1 MEEKFIKKADVNT
14 DYEQIKFKGIVVSK
28 NENYKTVFFH
38 GKWGSGKTTFLKKC
52 EEYFKADDWKLTY
65 LKVWEIKDD
74 RSLITIAFKELHPVV
89 YYLISF
95 FIILS
100 ITFAI
105 LGTSTFNVGLEKNFI
120 IFLTNHKYPLWIS
133 DLIKS
138 LSMILGLSA
147 LFFQFTKSKSD
158 SLYVYFFEKL
168 SKIYQL
174 KRVLVIDDFD
184 RISSDK
190 QLESYK
196 LFNILHGKIPII
208 FVGDWNNITNN
219 NKITVQYMFKFI
231 DRKIELP
238 VALSSFELSRLYAK
252 KILDICVGE
261 SGVELD
267 EFKRFLDEIFISDCY
282 SLRDLDYFIDLLND
296 ELNDK
301 YGSVQVPQLIVVI
314 YLYMFSEELY
324 NQLINN
330 YNIESNTTFFN
341 ENGTEKPN
349 PKLDCIK
356 DLLFVLYENRFPQ
369 SFSANPVSYFVN
381 DNIKNLSDKDA
392 DKIYENLLE
401 KSDSYLSQT
410 NIEREFLLYL
420 KHKRIPEE
428 ELNKVVDI
436 IVTTIDE
443 DNYSELNKAL
453 FNSVTTTVMLET
465 KPIQEFKK
473 RTIDY
478 WEEQLSNYSVG
489 ERCKIYRKVNVFEHF
504 YSCLNTKAKDYLE
517 LCVKEEKNI
526 DNPSDVAYFLVE
538 GDYRNMSEPDPNLTK
553 LYNVMTRDEVLKF
566 LEYIGLYRY
575 GVIYTEMSYEGK
587 VFSFENGIKPILE
600 KFSDLEDL
608 LYDNQPD

>member
-238 VALSSFELSRLYAK
+238 VALSSFELSRFYAK

-341 ENGTEKPN
+341 ENGTKQSN

-381 DNIKNLSDKDA
+381 DNIKNLSDDDA
-392 DKIYENLLE
+392 HSIYKELLK
-401 KSDSYLSQT
+401 KSDSYLSQKD
-410 NIEREFLLYL
+410 NEGEFLLYIRN
-420 KHKRIPEE
+420 KGIPEE
-428 ELNKVVDI
+428 DRDKIVDVI
-436 IVTTIDE
+436 LTTYDK
-443 DNYSELNKAL
+443 NAYSELNKVLFSSITLAL
-453 FNSVTTTVMLET
+453 MSQTRLLEDY
-465 KPIQEFKK
+465 KQS
-473 RTIDY
+473 TINY
-478 WEEQLSNYSVG
+478 WEEKLKKFSVG
-489 ERCKIYRKVNVFEHF
+489 ERCNLYRKVSVFKYF
-504 YSCLNTKAKDYLE
+504 YSYLNTKAEDYLK
-517 LCVKEEKNI
+517 LCIKEEKNI
-526 DNPSDVAYFLVE
+526 DYPSDIAYFLVK
-538 GDYRNMSEPDPNLTK
+538 GDYRNMIKPNPNLTK

-566 LEYIGLYRY
+566 LEYIGLYRD

-600 KFSDLEDL
+600 KFSDLGDL

>member
-238 VALSSFELSRLYAK
+238 VALSSFGLSRFYAK

-349 PKLDCIK
+349 PKLNCIK

-381 DNIKNLSDKDA
+381 DNIKNLSDDDA
-392 DKIYENLLE
+392 HSIYKELLK
-401 KSDSYLSQT
+401 KSDSYLSQKD
-410 NIEREFLLYL
+410 NEGEFLLYIRN
-420 KHKRIPEE
+420 KGIPEE
-428 ELNKVVDI
+428 DRDKIVDVI
-436 IVTTIDE
+436 LTTYDK
-443 DNYSELNKAL
+443 NAYSELNKVLFSSITLAL
-453 FNSVTTTVMLET
+453 MSQT
-465 KPIQEFKK
+465 KPPEDYVQS
-473 RTIDY
+473 TINY
-478 WEEQLSNYSVG
+478 WEKKLINFSVG
-489 ERCKIYRKVNVFEHF
+489 KRCNLYRKVSVFKYF
-504 YSCLNTKAKDYLE
+504 YSYLNTQAKYYLE
-517 LCVKEEKNI
+517 LCVKKEKNI
-526 DNPSDVAYFLVE
+526 DYPSDIAYFLVE
-538 GDYRNMSEPDPNLTK
+538 GDYRNMCKPDPNLTK

-566 LEYIGLYRY
+566 LEYIGLYSY
-575 GVIYTEMSYEGK
+575 GVIYTKMSYEGK
-587 VFSFENGIKPILE
+587 VFSFENGIKPILD

>member
-1 MEEKFIKKADVNT
+1 MEEKFIKKADINT
-14 DYEQIKFKGIVVSK
+14 DYAQIKFKGIVVSK

-52 EEYFKADDWKLTY
+52 EKYFKADDWKLTY
-65 LKVWEIKDD
+65 LKVWEVKDD

-168 SKIYQL
+168 SKIRQL

-208 FVGDWNNITNN
+208 FVGDWNKITNE
-219 NKITVQYMFKFI
+219 NKITVQYILKFI

-238 VALSSFELSRLYAK
+238 VALSSFELSRFYAK
-252 KILDICVGE
+252 KILDIYVGE
-261 SGVELD
+261 GSVELE
-267 EFKRFLDEIFISDCY
+267 EFKRFLREIFISDCY

-296 ELNDK
+296 ELIDK
-301 YGSVQVPQLIVVI
+301 YKSVQVPQLIVVI

-330 YNIESNTTFFN
+330 YNAESNTTFFN
-341 ENGTEKPN
+341 VNGTEKTN
-349 PKLDCIK
+349 QKLDCIK

-381 DNIKNLSDKDA
+381 DNIKNLSDDDA
-392 DKIYENLLE
+392 HSIYKELLK
-401 KSDSYLSQT
+401 KSDSYLSQKD
-410 NIEREFLLYL
+410 NEGEFLLYIRN
-420 KHKRIPEE
+420 KGIPKEDRD
-428 ELNKVVDI
+428 KIVDVI
-436 IVTTIDE
+436 LTTYDK
-443 DNYSELNKAL
+443 NAYSELNKVLFSSITLAL
-453 FNSVTTTVMLET
+453 MSQTEPPEDYV
-465 KPIQEFKK
+465 QS
-473 RTIDY
+473 TINY
-478 WEEQLSNYSVG
+478 WEKKLKNFSVG
-489 ERCKIYRKVNVFEHF
+489 KRCNLYRKVSVFKYF
-504 YSCLNTKAKDYLE
+504 YSYLNTQAKYYLE
-517 LCVKEEKNI
+517 LCVEKEKNI
-526 DNPSDVAYFLVE
+526 DCPSDIAYFLVE
-538 GDYRNMSEPDPNLTK
+538 GDYRNMCKPDQNLTK

-566 LEYIGLYRY
+566 LEYIGLYSY
-575 GVIYTEMSYEGK
+575 GVIYTKMSYEGK

-600 KFSDLEDL
+600 KFTDLEDL